1 MGIIENEYQIAT
13 ILSNIGMV
21 IFSIDFCFE
30 FNVYFNKLFI
40 SLGKTKEGL
49 KLLASSISI
58 KA

>member
-1 MGIIENEYQIAT
+1 
-13 ILSNIGMV
+13 MV

-30 FNVYFNKLFI
+30 FNVYFNKLFV

-49 KLLASSISI
+49 KSLASSISI